1 MPKNPG
7 RAQCGPG
14 QLSGLTRFGV
24 RKVLSPSPVGSWGGG
39 APGGY
44 RGSLGMSPSFSALF
58 SPNFAASVRVAVVVC
73 RVPPQFQP
81 FEC

>member
-7 RAQCGPG
+7 RAQCGAG

-24 RKVLSPSPVGSWGGG
+24 RKVLSPSPVGSRGGG

-44 RGSLGMSPSFSALF
+44 RGSLGTSPSFSALF
-58 SPNFAASVRVAVVVC
+58 SPNFAASVRV
-73 RVPPQFQP
+73 VPSVSSSHSQFQP